1 MGGDVDLVDVL
12 SSSSSSSSEV
22 GEGDRDNGGVEV
34 DAVMSLPE
42 EDMDDMDD
50 RWLSEGASLRSKLV
64 N

>member
-22 GEGDRDNGGVEV
+22 GEGDRDNGGVE
-34 DAVMSLPE
+34 DDDVMSLPE

-50 RWLSEGASLRSKLV
+50 R
-64 N
+64 